1 MGGTVSPTKWYH
13 MLPQLEMRSGMCA
26 GPFQPAST
34 QKQSKGILF
43 ATDQSMILR
52 IIAGVLLP
60 PPAVMGRMGLMRRP
74 CASRGHFSSSMKRWM
89 SVCIACGVTSA
100 ARVNTSTD
108 GCRIVS
114 PGNRRKCVFTIPA
127 ESENVPFV
135 NEASARHAPL
145 QPTAISSPSPS
156 GKSTPIHG
164 IHWAEERPSVA
175 TSEQAPPAPPNVK
188 VTGSK
193 SFSVQTV
200 PRSAR
205 RTAPFAGR
213 VIVNDRNPSTISVGA
228 SPAHTSSG
236 RYSCTGNFLYAFSVE
251 RSTSFPSGLLHS
263 RTNFVKRLVSCT
275 KVKPALDERTGHIAG
290 FPA

>member
-1 MGGTVSPTKWYH
+1 
-13 MLPQLEMRSGMCA
+13 
-26 GPFQPAST
+26 
-34 QKQSKGILF
+34 
-43 ATDQSMILR
+43 
-52 IIAGVLLP
+52 
-60 PPAVMGRMGLMRRP
+60 MRRP
-74 CASRGHFSSSMKRWM
+74 CASRGHFSSSMNRWM

-114 PGNRRKCVFTIPA
+114 PGSRRKCVFTIPA

-135 NEASARHAPL
+135 NTASARHAPL
-145 QPTAISSPSPS
+145 QPTATSCPPPS

-164 IHWAEERPSVA
+164 IHWAEDRPSVA
-175 TSEQAPPAPPNVK
+175 TSEQVPPAPPSVK

-193 SFSVQTV
+193 SLAEQTV

-213 VIVNDRNPSTISVGA
+213 VHAYDRNPSTISVGA

-236 RYSCTGNFLYAFSVE
+236 RYSRTGNFLYAVSVE
-251 RSTSFPSGLLHS
+251 RSTSLPSGLFHS
-263 RTNFVKRLVSCT
+263 RTVFVKRSVSCAVRT
-275 KVKPALDERTGHIAG
+275 TGAASSHVAGHPA
-290 FPA
+290 